1 MFYTIYIYISL
12 YIFNLNINNDYITV
26 KTVFILGM
34 IRKSSFSNLK
44 NDKETLKNTFHV
56 LYNCD
61 NCLFTVTRHF
71 TFFTKQEF
79 RFRHNTNKLQTL
91 L

>member
-26 KTVFILGM
+26 KTVFVWGM
-34 IRKSSFSNLK
+34 IRK
-44 NDKETLKNTFHV
+44 
-56 LYNCD
+56 
-61 NCLFTVTRHF
+61 HF
-71 TFFTKQEF
+71 KTPSIYYIIVIIVYLLFTKQEF